1 MHLFERPNPISPDP
15 TNKDNTSFEECR
27 IVTHSFLVRMQN
39 VIVAVSYKPVGVLTT
54 LTPWLAL
61 HPVHIN
67 AMTSPRLQ
75 VPGLLEVNICPDWNV
90 GRLCHFR

>member
-1 MHLFERPNPISPDP
+1 MHLFEWPNPNSPDP
-15 TNKDNTSFEECR
+15 TNKDNTSFEERR

-39 VIVAVSYKPVGVLTT
+39 VIATLEDGLAVSYKPVGVLTT

-67 AMTSPRLQ
+67 AMTSPRTTSARPL
-75 VPGLLEVNICPDWNV
+75 G
-90 GRLCHFR
+90 G